1 MTTAATPDRA
11 ARSAPAP
18 DPAAPPTD
26 ATTASAR
33 VLVVVG
39 GSDGSTLE
47 RILAEEGHSVTS
59 VDSAEEA
66 LGLFLAMA
74 FDVIV
79 SEIELPGLSGTELLR
94 EIRDRSSAVPVILF
108 TGTPDVDSA
117 IAAVEHRAFRY
128 LRKPFRAGELLEVV
142 ARAYAQ
148 GRIAQ
153 AWEDRL
159 VAAGAVDDGAEELEA
174 QFERALETLW
184 IAYQPIIDRNWTIVG
199 FEALLRCE
207 ESELRGPL
215 EFLGAAERLGRVN
228 ELATRIRQ
236 AVTLPLEHRH
246 ELLFM
251 NVDPSQLQGDAFA
264 AEEDAFRQ
272 MGSRIVLEITE
283 RASAA
288 DIKGFEEKFW
298 RLKEAGFQIAVDDM
312 GTGYSGLTMFSQLE
326 PEFVKLDGALIR
338 GVPRSERKQKIIKS
352 VASLCVDLGVSVIA
366 EGVETQEEFEVLR
379 EMGCT
384 HFQGFFV
391 GRPAPLE

>member
-18 DPAAPPTD
+18 DPASPPTD

-142 ARAYAQ
+142 TRAYAQ

-174 QFERALETLW
+174 QFERALDTLW